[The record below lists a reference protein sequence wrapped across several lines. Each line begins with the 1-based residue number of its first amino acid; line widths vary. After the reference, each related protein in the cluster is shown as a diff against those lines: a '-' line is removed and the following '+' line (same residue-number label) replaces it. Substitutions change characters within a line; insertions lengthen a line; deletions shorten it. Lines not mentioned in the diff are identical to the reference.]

1 MGIPDAISA
10 CFVAVVCLSPTALS
24 GVRRGAEQAIASVLG
39 GVVAVVAGELPVPAP
54 VQLGRGVGGGVGVVF
69 PARLGGAYL
78 VAAFTAIYMM
88 LLSFG
93 DPVSTLEVRF
103 ASVLVGAFAGTVV
116 NLLVASTA
124 YRRLVAR
131 RLDIAAG
138 ALADALE
145 RMVRGER
152 PGFVKVYPL
161 IGQLYGE
168 VAEAEKELELRRD
181 QSGVEAIR
189 QVRERVRALGRLSH
203 FSRDL
208 VVVTKEAG
216 VTLTP
221 ADKALIAYIAAVL
234 RGREG
239 APAQPAGEIGERMLR
254 ALDVYV
260 RGGAGANGEATQ
272 R

>member
-1 MGIPDAISA
+1 
-10 CFVAVVCLSPTALS
+10 
-24 GVRRGAEQAIASVLG
+24 
-39 GVVAVVAGELPVPAP
+39 VVAGELPVPAP
-54 VQLGRGVGGGVGVVF
+54 VQIGLAVGGAVGVVF

-124 YRRLVAR
+124 YRRLFAR